1 MADFASNS
9 EIVHQQMEQ
18 PEVNVL
24 TGQPFGA
31 EEKAPALELNKLF
44 SVDTDRLQQAFQF
57 NPNAL
62 DLSGVFDLNS
72 GALDLEG
79 LVDFSSLQ
87 LDFSQLPGLDPDTIG
102 ALMESLSLSIP
113 AEKVQALAQ
122 KVLNGY
128 KDYVI
133 GNGFCI

>member
-1 MADFASNS
+1 M
-9 EIVHQQMEQ
+9 
-18 PEVNVL
+18 NVL

-44 SVDTDRLQQAFQF
+44 SVDTDWFAAGIPVQPQCTGFCPVCLILTAAHSDGRTGGFQLAAAGLQPA
-57 NPNAL
+57 A
-62 DLSGVFDLNS
+62 
-72 GALDLEG
+72 
-79 LVDFSSLQ
+79 
-87 LDFSQLPGLDPDTIG
+87 GLDPDTIG

-133 GNGFCI
+133 GNGFLHLNRLRLAPTCRRLSSSS